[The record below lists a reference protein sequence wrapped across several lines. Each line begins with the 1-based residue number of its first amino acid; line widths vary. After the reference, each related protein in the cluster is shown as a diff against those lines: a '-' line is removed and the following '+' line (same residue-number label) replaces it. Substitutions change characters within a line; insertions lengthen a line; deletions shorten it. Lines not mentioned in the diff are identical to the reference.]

1 LLSQS
6 KEGQH
11 GNDDNYQT
19 DDVND
24 LVHGDLRFVCAVT
37 IMSIAQSSRSSLNG
51 KDIDRQFIAVFYLI
65 SRNQIGFRRL
75 RNIDGGPLFR
85 MSRNEDQWRG
95 FVCRAV
101 KRRWTMRKIAIAL
114 LAGAG
119 ALSVGSAAKATDIYS
134 TTEYGAPGP
143 VQQVR
148 MVCDEDGRCY
158 RTHGGSRVI
167 IRDSY
172 GYAPR
177 ERYIERRTY
186 RDWDDGPRAGV
197 GFRAP
202 GVSVGVGV
210 DNDRW

>member
-1 LLSQS
+1 M
-6 KEGQH
+6 K
-11 GNDDNYQT
+11 
-19 DDVND
+19 
-24 LVHGDLRFVCAVT
+24 
-37 IMSIAQSSRSSLNG
+37 
-51 KDIDRQFIAVFYLI
+51 
-65 SRNQIGFRRL
+65 RL
-75 RNIDGGPLFR
+75 
-85 MSRNEDQWRG
+85 
-95 FVCRAV
+95 
-101 KRRWTMRKIAIAL
+101 AIAL

-119 ALSVGSAAKATDIYS
+119 ALSVGGTAKATDIFA
-134 TTEYGAPGP
+134 TTEYGNPDL

-148 MVCDEDGRCY
+148 LVCDEYGRCY
-158 RTHGGSRVI
+158 RSHGESRVI

-186 RDWDDGPRAGV
+186 RDYDDGPRGGI